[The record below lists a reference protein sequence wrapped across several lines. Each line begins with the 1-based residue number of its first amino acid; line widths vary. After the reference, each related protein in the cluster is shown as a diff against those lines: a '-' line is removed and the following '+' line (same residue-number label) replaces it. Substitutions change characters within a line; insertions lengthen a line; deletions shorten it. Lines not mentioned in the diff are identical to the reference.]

1 MARKAVRLLVIRR
14 GLAIEKLVGPPGRGI
29 SPNICFCMWA
39 PDDCLVVVRN
49 FKLSSQKVLKRSQRM
64 ELGLANKTALV
75 TGGSKGIGL
84 ETARAL
90 AREGVK
96 VLICARRESALAEA
110 AHDIMRTTQAKIETQ
125 PLDVTKVEQIAT
137 IPRIVTGKLGRIDI
151 LINNAGTGTYKP
163 FLEVTDEELVEGMAI
178 NFFAQ
183 FRICQRIVP
192 MMIAQGGGRIVNVSG
207 QTGIMT
213 LNPPFLSSC
222 TGPAKS
228 AEIRFSKV
236 LANELA
242 PHNIRVNCVIPGFIN
257 TPERFAKWERELAKR
272 RLSPEDATRE
282 RSRWSSNQGMRD
294 TRWGTPEEIANLIV
308 FAVSDAASY
317 INGAELVADNAMDK
331 S

>member
-1 MARKAVRLLVIRR
+1 
-14 GLAIEKLVGPPGRGI
+14 
-29 SPNICFCMWA
+29 
-39 PDDCLVVVRN
+39 
-49 FKLSSQKVLKRSQRM
+49 M
-64 ELGLANKTALV
+64 ELGLAGKTALV

-96 VLICARRESALAEA
+96 VLICARRETALAEA
-110 AHDIMRTTQAKIETQ
+110 ARDIMQTTQTKIETHS
-125 PLDVTKVEQIAT
+125 LDVTKVEQIEK
-137 IPRIVTGKLGRIDI
+137 IPRTVGKKLGRIDI
-151 LINNAGTGTYKP
+151 LVNNAGTGTYKP
-163 FLEVTDEELVEGMAI
+163 FLDVTDEELVDGMAI

-192 MMIAQGGGRIVNVSG
+192 LMIAQGGGRIVNVSG

-257 TPERFAKWERELAKR
+257 TPERFAKWPSASSAPKTPRASARNGRAIKACATRAGAR
-272 RLSPEDATRE
+272 RRRSPISSSSRCRMRRVISMGPSLLPIMRWTSPEG
-282 RSRWSSNQGMRD
+282 RSQCALPIRAITSTIRASASPRRPPHCWWMRC
-294 TRWGTPEEIANLIV
+294 GIE
-308 FAVSDAASY
+308 AS
-317 INGAELVADNAMDK
+317 GV
-331 S
+331 

>member
-1 MARKAVRLLVIRR
+1 
-14 GLAIEKLVGPPGRGI
+14 
-29 SPNICFCMWA
+29 
-39 PDDCLVVVRN
+39 
-49 FKLSSQKVLKRSQRM
+49 M

-96 VLICARRESALAEA
+96 VLICARREWALAEA
-110 AHDIMRTTQAKIETQ
+110 ARDIMRTTQPKIETH
-125 PLDVTKVEQIAT
+125 PLDVTKIEQIEM
-137 IPRIVTGKLGRIDI
+137 IPRIVSDKLGRIDI

-183 FRICQRIVP
+183 FRICQRVVP

-213 LNPPFLSSC
+213 PNPPFLSSC

-228 AEIRFSKV
+228 VEIGFSKI

-242 PHNIRVNCVIPGFIN
+242 PHNIRVNCVIPGFIH
-257 TPERFAKWERELAKR
+257 TPERFAKWEREMAKR
-272 RLSPEDATRE
+272 ELTPEDAAHE
-282 RSRWSSNQGMRD
+282 RALLSRNEGMRD
-294 TRWGTPEEIANLIV
+294 
-308 FAVSDAASY
+308 
-317 INGAELVADNAMDK
+317 
-331 S
+331 

>member
-1 MARKAVRLLVIRR
+1 M
-14 GLAIEKLVGPPGRGI
+14 
-29 SPNICFCMWA
+29 
-39 PDDCLVVVRN
+39 D
-49 FKLSSQKVLKRSQRM
+49 
-64 ELGLANKTALV
+64 LGLAGKTALV

-96 VLICARRESALAEA
+96 VLICARRPDALAEA
-110 AHDIMRTTQAKIETQ
+110 AHDVMRTTQQTIATH
-125 PLDVTKVEQIAT
+125 PLDVTKVDEIDT
-137 IPRIVTGKLGRIDI
+137 IPHVVRDKLGRIDI
-151 LINNAGTGTYKP
+151 LVNNAGTGTYKP
-163 FLEVTDEELVEGMAI
+163 FLEVTDEELVYGMAI

-183 FRICQRIVP
+183 FRICQRVVRL
-192 MMIAQGGGRIVNVSG
+192 MIAQGGGRILNVSG
-207 QTGIMT
+207 ETGIMT

-242 PHNIRVNCVIPGFIN
+242 PHNIRVNCVIPGFIH

-272 RLSPEDATRE
+272 KLSPEDAARE
-282 RSRWSSNQGMRD
+282 RAAWSTNQGTRD

>member
-1 MARKAVRLLVIRR
+1 MRPVGWRPAARNVF
-14 GLAIEKLVGPPGRGI
+14 GRSIDGEG
-29 SPNICFCMWA
+29 SA
-39 PDDCLVVVRN
+39 
-49 FKLSSQKVLKRSQRM
+49 M
-64 ELGLANKTALV
+64 ELGLAGKTALV

-96 VLICARRESALAEA
+96 VLICARRKEALADA
-110 AHDIMRTTQAKIETQ
+110 ARDIMQTTQQTIETH
-125 PLDVTKVEQIAT
+125 PLDVTKLGEIETMPQVV
-137 IPRIVTGKLGRIDI
+137 RDKLGRIDI
-151 LINNAGTGTYKP
+151 LVNNAGTGTYKP
-163 FLEVTDEELVEGMAI
+163 FLEVTDEELVEGMTI

-207 QTGIMT
+207 ETGIMT

-242 PHNIRVNCVIPGFIN
+242 PHNIRVNCVVPGFIN
-257 TPERFAKWERELAKR
+257 TPERFAKWEREMAKR
-272 RLSPEDATRE
+272 KLSPKDAERE
-282 RSRWSSNQGMRD
+282 RAAWSTNQGTRD

>member
-1 MARKAVRLLVIRR
+1 
-14 GLAIEKLVGPPGRGI
+14 
-29 SPNICFCMWA
+29 
-39 PDDCLVVVRN
+39 
-49 FKLSSQKVLKRSQRM
+49 M
-64 ELGLANKTALV
+64 ELGLAGKTALV
-75 TGGSKGIGL
+75 TGGSKGIGF

-96 VLICARRESALAEA
+96 VLICARRETALADA
-110 AHDIMRTTQAKIETQ
+110 ARDIMRTTQAKIEIHA
-125 PLDVTKVEQIAT
+125 LDVTKVEQIEK
-137 IPRIVTGKLGRIDI
+137 IPRIIGDKLGHIDI
-151 LINNAGTGTYKP
+151 LVNNAGTGTYKP
-163 FLEVTDEELVEGMAI
+163 FLEVTDEELVDAMAI

-183 FRICQRIVP
+183 FRICQRVVP
-192 MMIAQGGGRIVNVSG
+192 LMIAQGGGRILNVSG

-242 PHNIRVNCVIPGFIN
+242 PHNIRVNCVIPGFIH
-257 TPERFAKWERELAKR
+257 TPERFAKWEREEA
-272 RLSPEDATRE
+272 ERE
-282 RSRWSSNQGMRD
+282 RAAWSTNQGTRD
-294 TRWGTPEEIANLIV
+294 TRWGTPQEIANLIV

>member
-1 MARKAVRLLVIRR
+1 
-14 GLAIEKLVGPPGRGI
+14 
-29 SPNICFCMWA
+29 
-39 PDDCLVVVRN
+39 
-49 FKLSSQKVLKRSQRM
+49 M
-64 ELGLANKTALV
+64 ELGLAGKTALV

-96 VLICARRESALAEA
+96 VLICARREAALADA
-110 AHDIMRTTQAKIETQ
+110 AHDIMRTTQTKIETHS
-125 PLDVTKVEQIAT
+125 LDVTKVEQIEM
-137 IPRIVTGKLGRIDI
+137 IPSIVKDKLGRIDI
-151 LINNAGTGTYKP
+151 LVNNAGTGTYKP
-163 FLEVTDEELVEGMAI
+163 FLEVTDDELVEGMAI

-183 FRICQRIVP
+183 FRICDDGSGRRSDRQCERTDRDHDVESAVP
-192 MMIAQGGGRIVNVSG
+192 
-207 QTGIMT
+207 
-213 LNPPFLSSC
+213 LSC
-222 TGPAKS
+222 AGPAKS

-272 RLSPEDATRE
+272 RLGPEEAARE
-282 RSRWSSNQGMRD
+282 RSLWSSNQGMRD
-294 TRWGTPEEIANLIV
+294 TRWGTAEEIANLIV
-308 FAVSDAASY
+308 FTVSDAASY

>member
-1 MARKAVRLLVIRR
+1 LKGAKA
-14 GLAIEKLVGPPGRGI
+14 
-29 SPNICFCMWA
+29 
-39 PDDCLVVVRN
+39 
-49 FKLSSQKVLKRSQRM
+49 M

-96 VLICARRESALAEA
+96 VLICARRESVLADA
-110 AHDIMRTTQAKIETQ
+110 ARDIMQTTQAKIET
-125 PLDVTKVEQIAT
+125 
-137 IPRIVTGKLGRIDI
+137 IPRVVKDKLGHIDI

-163 FLEVTDEELVEGMAI
+163 FLEVTDEELVDGMAI

-272 RLSPEDATRE
+272 QLSAEDAARE
-282 RSRWSSNQGMRD
+282 RSLWSSNQGMRD
-294 TRWGTPEEIANLIV
+294 TRWGTPEEIANLVV
-308 FAVSDAASY
+308 FAVSNGGKLHQRRRARRRQCHGQVLRRELGYRSTISNASRQ
-317 INGAELVADNAMDK
+317 GTTRPVDGEGKCAVQK
-331 S
+331 SVGVSQKRPNNSRRDCPACPES

>member
-1 MARKAVRLLVIRR
+1 
-14 GLAIEKLVGPPGRGI
+14 
-29 SPNICFCMWA
+29 
-39 PDDCLVVVRN
+39 
-49 FKLSSQKVLKRSQRM
+49 M
-64 ELGLANKTALV
+64 ELGLAGKTALV

-96 VLICARRESALAEA
+96 VLVCARRESALAEA
-110 AHDIMRTTQAKIETQ
+110 ARDIMRTTQVKIETHSV
-125 PLDVTKVEQIAT
+125 DVTRVEEIEM
-137 IPRIVTGKLGRIDI
+137 IPSIVSDKLGRIDI
-151 LINNAGTGTYKP
+151 LVNNAGTGTYKP
-163 FLEVTDEELVEGMAI
+163 FLEVTDEELVYGMAI

-192 MMIAQGGGRIVNVSG
+192 MMIAQGGGSIVNVAG
-207 QTGIMT
+207 ETGIMT

-242 PHNIRVNCVIPGFIN
+242 PHNIRVNCVIPGFIH

-272 RLSPEDATRE
+272 QLSPEDAARE
-282 RSRWSSNQGMRD
+282 RALWSSHQGMRN
-294 TRWGTPEEIANLIV
+294 TRWGTPEEIANLVV
-308 FAVSDAASY
+308 FAVSDVASY

>member
-1 MARKAVRLLVIRR
+1 MDGALINGNLFDILVAPSCFTIQPVRSEI
-14 GLAIEKLVGPPGRGI
+14 A
-29 SPNICFCMWA
+29 M
-39 PDDCLVVVRN
+39 
-49 FKLSSQKVLKRSQRM
+49 
-64 ELGLANKTALV
+64 
-75 TGGSKGIGL
+75 
-84 ETARAL
+84 
-90 AREGVK
+90 
-96 VLICARRESALAEA
+96 SALHPKADIPQSHRQSHSITSSAET
-110 AHDIMRTTQAKIETQ
+110 H
-125 PLDVTKVEQIAT
+125 PLDVTKIEQIEM
-137 IPRIVTGKLGRIDI
+137 IPRIVSDKLGRIDI

-183 FRICQRIVP
+183 FRICQRVVP
-192 MMIAQGGGRIVNVSG
+192 IMIAQGGGRIVNVSG

-272 RLSPEDATRE
+272 QLSAEDAARE
-282 RSRWSSNQGMRD
+282 RSLWSSNRGMRD

>member
-1 MARKAVRLLVIRR
+1 MVTSGWIVERSKA
-14 GLAIEKLVGPPGRGI
+14 
-29 SPNICFCMWA
+29 
-39 PDDCLVVVRN
+39 
-49 FKLSSQKVLKRSQRM
+49 M

-96 VLICARRESALAEA
+96 VLICARRESALADA
-110 AHDIMRTTQAKIETQ
+110 ARDIRQTTRAKIETH
-125 PLDVTKVEQIAT
+125 PLDVTKVEQIET
-137 IPRIVTGKLGRIDI
+137 IPRVVKDKLGHIDI

-163 FLEVTDEELVEGMAI
+163 FLEVTDEELVDGMAI

-183 FRICQRIVP
+183 FRVCQRIVP
-192 MMIAQGGGRIVNVSG
+192 MMIARGGGRIINVSG

-257 TPERFAKWERELAKR
+257 TPERFAKWEREVAKR
-272 RLSPEDATRE
+272 QLSPEDAARE
-282 RSRWSSNQGMRD
+282 RSLWSSNQGMRD
-294 TRWGTPEEIANLIV
+294 TRWGTPEEIANLVV

-317 INGAELVADNAMDK
+317 INGAALVADNAMDK